1 MSTGCGR
8 RRREQSRD
16 HGNRFAGV
24 VTRSQKVKTEGLSL
38 SKGIIIWAIFLA
50 VIAVGILI
58 SRKIKREII
67 ENGIETEAVVS
78 RIVEDGSLEDI
89 DINVYVTFVTEDG
102 EEIEAVLSNP
112 RGGLEEGDNV
122 RIKYHPKYKANARLV

>member
-1 MSTGCGR
+1 M
-8 RRREQSRD
+8 
-16 HGNRFAGV
+16 
-24 VTRSQKVKTEGLSL
+24 KTEGLEL
-38 SKGIIIWAIFLA
+38 SKGIIMWAIFLA

-112 RGGLEEGDNV
+112 RADLEEGDNV